1 MSEAEGR
8 TSAVR
13 MSEKETLFVL
23 ATFYDSLDAALV
35 DYEAVKAVYH
45 DAGIGHDFDASVIAR
60 DGDGGTHVIMKHE
73 ESTRHGLKWGLA
85 VGALT
90 AVFPAIGLVGGA
102 AVGSAIGAAAGHI
115 KGGIPDSHLKQL
127 GEALERGHAGLVV
140 VYTAKMKEGIV
151 AALDDSEDTGER
163 VYLALDMDRGEFDR
177 QSGADP
183 APAV

>member
-1 MSEAEGR
+1 MPVADGW
-8 TSAVR
+8 TCAVR

-23 ATFYDSLDAALV
+23 ATSYDSVDAALV
-35 DYEAVKAVYH
+35 DYEAVKRVYH
-45 DAGIGHDFDASVIAR
+45 ETGVGHDFDASVIAR

-90 AVFPAIGLVGGA
+90 AVFPAVGLVGGA

-127 GEALERGHAGLVV
+127 GEAIERGHAGLVV
-140 VYTAKMKEGIV
+140 VYTAKMKEDV
-151 AALDDSEDTGER
+151 VTVLNDSEDA
-163 VYLALDMDRGEFDR
+163 VYFALDLDPGELDR